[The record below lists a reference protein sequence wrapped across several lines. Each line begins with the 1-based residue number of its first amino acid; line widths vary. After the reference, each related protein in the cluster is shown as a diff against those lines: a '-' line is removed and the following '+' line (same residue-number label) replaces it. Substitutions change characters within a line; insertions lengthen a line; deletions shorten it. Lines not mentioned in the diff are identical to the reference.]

1 MNQRGYGGVA
11 GGNKETRGQLPFSG
25 VDIPRTV
32 RPRAEGLSAAEPS
45 SRNWAALGLRV
56 HAASLLHST
65 AVRLAGA
72 AFTPAPEGALLC
84 PASPPGPESW
94 AGSRGGWAS
103 GPSAEPSLPL
113 RSGTAARTLMCHRTL
128 YWRETKE
135 EDVMKGFDDWVVPPH
150 GVTAGEG
157 PVCSSF

>member
-1 MNQRGYGGVA
+1 MEIRRPEASCPSVAWMSPGLSGPEQRGSVQ
-11 GGNKETRGQLPFSG
+11 RGLRG
-25 VDIPRTV
+25 
-32 RPRAEGLSAAEPS
+32 AS

-65 AVRLAGA
+65 GVRLAGA

-113 RSGTAARTLMCHRTL
+113 RSGTAARSLMCHRTL